1 VPVQDLRELVQPDG
15 GASKKGWSCKAI
27 AYLFMECLALHGI
40 KCMEVYIQTAPNT
53 KSFLVHNWSV
63 SPKPIPNWE
72 THPDYYYA
80 GSWVGSTKP
89 PLHSPVSSSLSRV
102 DKTGAA
108 NNIPVKIDLLKKA
121 GVPGQG
127 QPQAPLDFYNH
138 WIVEVD
144 GSLYDTSYGLKHAN
158 DLVAYAKKSLAGWLI
173 GQLKDSYSE
182 RSLGVTRKRESR
194 AWVATAISTHTL
206 QRSNEASN

>member
-1 VPVQDLRELVQPDG
+1 
-15 GASKKGWSCKAI
+15 
-27 AYLFMECLALHGI
+27 
-40 KCMEVYIQTAPNT
+40 
-53 KSFLVHNWSV
+53 
-63 SPKPIPNWE
+63 
-72 THPDYYYA
+72 
-80 GSWVGSTKP
+80 
-89 PLHSPVSSSLSRV
+89 
-102 DKTGAA
+102 
-108 NNIPVKIDLLKKA
+108 VKIDLLKKA